1 MIGPSFCNLS
11 SPAAWRHIRDSLVNY
26 EAAMGLTE
34 GEIRDRRIA
43 RLEAEVASLQAIV
56 GSSEDARLR
65 AAPADSDRPG
75 PHQWNA

>member
-1 MIGPSFCNLS
+1 MIGPLFRNRS
-11 SPAAWRHIRDSLVNY
+11 SPDSWRRDLDRLRDI

-43 RLEAEVASLQAIV
+43 RLEAEFASLRAIV
-56 GSSEDARLR
+56 GSSEDARSR
-65 AAPADSDRPG
+65 AAPAGSDRPG